1 MNPTPVRSG
10 PDDTVDIDVLVVPR
24 ASRTRVVG
32 LHGDRL
38 RIQLAAPPVD
48 GAANQRLIEL
58 IAEQVGIP
66 RSAVLIARGET
77 GKRKTLRLRGTS
89 TDAVRHALGLDG
101 GGGGLRSASRE
112 RRRSPHASLR
122 GRPPRLLLAALLP
135 LLAAAGCESSEGP
148 HLRVLLPEGDVDLER
163 ADNASLVL
171 DPGGP
176 SVTYD
181 IDGTDFTLSLELD
194 VDDVQR
200 TAALYIARGTELL
213 AWGRSAPFV
222 LADPDT
228 AVTIF
233 VGRPG
238 ALSTFPGE
246 VSGAEGMV
254 AAEAPG
260 RGMLLVADDGGT
272 YLLSERNLEISA
284 GETFPASAPP
294 ATASA
299 LVGELRGG
307 ILWVSWADE
316 LRAWRFDPGLD
327 AWESVALAEDLD
339 AGDPGGGDLDLGAR
353 DGAAWLVDASAEHLL
368 IFGGG
373 DRSDIIELDLQP
385 ADDEGDYLYRRLGIA
400 LGGPRRGSTPAWVTR
415 QGTDVGEGALLFGG
429 DQEDL
434 PLASF
439 TGEAAPAGPALR
451 WTGAACEQVE
461 RGADASAEATL
472 HVLCFGGLRG
482 GLPTRDAAIIALPPA
497 GPLTVEVV
505 PEWLPEA
512 AADPRLFGDTSAIYA
527 QSAGSWL
534 RLGRDDLSA
543 APDVSATTADRATG
557 GHSVNL
563 GTGVT
568 FLVGG
573 ATADGQPID
582 RWQVFTPTPP
592 AS

>member
-1 MNPTPVRSG
+1 MNPTPVRRA
-10 PDDTVDIDVLVVPR
+10 PDDLDVDVDVQVVPR
-24 ASRTRVVG
+24 ASRSRLVG

-48 GAANQRLIEL
+48 GAANQCLIEL
-58 IAEQVGIP
+58 IAKLVAIP
-66 RSAVLIARGET
+66 RSAVAITRGQA
-77 GKRKTLRLRGTS
+77 GKRKTLRLHGTS
-89 TDAVRHALGLDG
+89 VEAVRRALDLDG
-101 GGGGLRSASRE
+101 GGPVEAGSGG
-112 RRRSPHASLR
+112 RRRGRRHAPLLGRGALSL
-122 GRPPRLLLAALLP
+122 GLGALLP
-135 LLAAAGCESSEGP
+135 LTSAFACENSAGP
-148 HLRVLLPEGDVDLER
+148 HLRVLLPEGDVDLES

-176 SVTYD
+176 VVTYD
-181 IDGTDFTLSLELD
+181 IDGPDFTLELELELD
-194 VDDVQR
+194 DLQR
-200 TAALYIARGTELL
+200 TASLYIARGTDLL

-222 LADPDT
+222 LANTDT

-254 AAEAPG
+254 AAQAPG
-260 RGMLLVADDGGT
+260 RGMLLVAEDGGT
-272 YLLSERNLEISA
+272 YLLSERSLEISGGDA
-284 GETFPASAPP
+284 FPATAPP

-299 LVGELRGG
+299 LLGERNGGVLRLSWAEGLRG
-307 ILWVSWADE
+307 
-316 LRAWRFDPGLD
+316 WRFDPGLD
-327 AWESVALAEDLD
+327 TWETIDLS
-339 AGDPGGGDLDLGAR
+339 GDLEVEPR
-353 DGAAWLVDASAEHLL
+353 EGAAWLVDASAEHLL
-368 IFGGG
+368 LFGGG
-373 DRSDIIELDLQP
+373 DQGDIVEIDLQP
-385 ADDEGDYLYRRLGIA
+385 ASEDGPYLHRRLEIA
-400 LGGPRRGSTPAWVTR
+400 LDGPRSGASPAWVTR
-415 QGTDVGEGALLFGG
+415 DGTDEGEGVLLFGG

-439 TGEAAPAGPALR
+439 TGVAAPAGPELR
-451 WTGAACEQVE
+451 WTGAACEQIE

-472 HVLCFGGLRG
+472 RVLCVGGLRD
-482 GLPTRDAAIIALPPA
+482 GLPTRDAAIIGIPPA
-497 GPLTVEVV
+497 GGPLSVEVLAQ
-505 PEWLPEA
+505 WLPEPA
-512 AADPRLFGDTSAIYA
+512 AEPRLFSDESAIYA

-534 RLGRDDLSA
+534 RFERGDPGA

-573 ATADGQPID
+573 VTAEGQPID

>member
-1 MNPTPVRSG
+1 MNPTPVRRA
-10 PDDTVDIDVLVVPR
+10 PDDAVDVDVQVVPR
-24 ASRTRVVG
+24 ASRSRLVG

-48 GAANQRLIEL
+48 GAANQCLVEL
-58 IAEQVGIP
+58 IAKLVGIP
-66 RSAVLIARGET
+66 RSAVAITRGLT
-77 GKRKTLRLRGTS
+77 GKRKTLRLRGT
-89 TDAVRHALGLDG
+89 TVEAVRGALDLDG
-101 GGGGLRSASRE
+101 GGGTDAGSGGRSRRHHGAPLLGRRALRFGL
-112 RRRSPHASLR
+112 
-122 GRPPRLLLAALLP
+122 GALLP
-135 LLAAAGCESSEGP
+135 LASAAACESGEGP
-148 HLRVLLPEGDVDLER
+148 HLQVLLPEGDVDLES

-181 IDGTDFTLSLELD
+181 IDGPDFTLSLELEL
-194 VDDVQR
+194 DDLQR
-200 TAALYIARGTELL
+200 TASLYIARGTDLL

-222 LADPDT
+222 LADT
-228 AVTIF
+228 AAAVTIF

-254 AAEAPG
+254 AAQAPG
-260 RGMLLVADDGGT
+260 RGMLLVAEDGGT

-284 GETFPASAPP
+284 GDAFPTTAPP
-294 ATASA
+294 VTASA
-299 LVGELRGG
+299 LVGERGG
-307 ILWVSWADE
+307 GVLRLSWAE
-316 LRAWRFDPGLD
+316 GLAGWRFDPGLD
-327 AWESVALAEDLD
+327 SWETIEL
-339 AGDPGGGDLDLGAR
+339 AGDLEVEPR

-368 IFGGG
+368 LFGGG
-373 DRSDIIELDLQP
+373 DQDDIVEIDLQP
-385 ADDEGDYLYRRLGIA
+385 ASEDGPYLHRRLEIA
-400 LGGPRRGSTPAWVTR
+400 LDGPRPGATPAWITR
-415 QGTDVGEGALLFGG
+415 SGTDEGEGVLLFGG

-439 TGEAAPAGPALR
+439 TGVASPAGPLLR

-461 RGADASAEATL
+461 RGADASAGATL
-472 HVLCFGGLRG
+472 RVLCFGGLRDEV
-482 GLPTRDAAIIALPPA
+482 PTRDAAIIGIPPA
-497 GPLTVEVV
+497 GPLTVEVLAQ
-505 PEWLPEA
+505 WLPEA
-512 AADPRLFGDTSAIYA
+512 AAEPRLFSDESALYA

-534 RLGRDDLSA
+534 RFDPLDLSA

-573 ATADGQPID
+573 VTAEGQPVD